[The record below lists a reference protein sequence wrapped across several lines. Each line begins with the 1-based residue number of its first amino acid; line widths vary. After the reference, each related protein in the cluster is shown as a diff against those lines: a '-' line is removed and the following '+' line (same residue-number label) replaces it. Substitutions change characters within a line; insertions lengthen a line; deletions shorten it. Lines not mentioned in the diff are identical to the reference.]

1 MPNFTDN
8 FTLYK
13 SFDCNSQIYTVIV
26 YQGFKMSLRYVFMGF
41 HPHSTTID
49 GWSKQLL
56 NDDDDPATQ

>member
-49 GWSKQLL
+49 G
-56 NDDDDPATQ
+56 